1 MVRRLS
7 TNYQDGLQLW
17 NQSIICKVERAIIVF
32 YYDKI
37 IGDAQVMH
45 LLFIV
50 YSGVMDIWQ
59 AEKLSGFSNG
69 HLVGWLFQPT
79 FLYL

>member
-1 MVRRLS
+1 MVRRLN
-7 TNYQDGLQLW
+7 TNHLGGLWLR
-17 NQSIICKVERAIIVF
+17 NQSIICKVVRAIIVF

-50 YSGVMDIWQ
+50 YN
-59 AEKLSGFSNG
+59 AFYTALT
-69 HLVGWLFQPT
+69 L
-79 FLYL
+79 